1 VTTHCLYPS
10 NGLVR
15 VIIRGGVHSVVVSDD
30 GEALGEA
37 MAAGIILTDPDKLL
51 RDFVKNRGLSIR
63 GGVIISAPVSLEE
76 SPVAIIQVA
85 NAAKEAANWLYDRG
99 GIKRRHDFRQLLAA
113 FLAEKFRDRVAKGK
127 IAGASNKLHNF
138 ANIISFANGRRLL
151 IDPVENDPASINAR
165 IVANLDVKATS
176 DPLIEQRIVYDDEE
190 KWNAVDLNLLKVG
203 ATIVPFSQSRAVIE
217 RVAAQTRSAA

>member
-1 VTTHCLYPS
+1 MIIGFQRSSTSLPSSLDAIGELMKRLCPVEEMEDGLRVTTHCLYPS

-37 MAAGIILTDPDKLL
+37 MAAGIILTAPDKLL

-85 NAAKEAANWLYDRG
+85 NAAKEAANWLYDRS
-99 GIKRRHDFRQLLAA
+99 GIKRRHD
-113 FLAEKFRDRVAKGK
+113 
-127 IAGASNKLHNF
+127 
-138 ANIISFANGRRLL
+138 
-151 IDPVENDPASINAR
+151 
-165 IVANLDVKATS
+165 
-176 DPLIEQRIVYDDEE
+176 
-190 KWNAVDLNLLKVG
+190 
-203 ATIVPFSQSRAVIE
+203 
-217 RVAAQTRSAA
+217 